1 MASIAGALE
10 RIKQD
15 LEPFLPEA
23 EIRAACR
30 EAGLYAGGNAS
41 TAR

>member
-15 LEPFLPEA
+15 FEPFLPEA

-30 EAGLYAGGNAS
+30 EAGIPGGNAS